1 MQAKYS
7 DTTQTISLHLYQSFH
22 RNVCTTDKIG
32 FENVTLALALCTQ
45 QKQTKIATY
54 DKYNDK
60 TWKQRPISTN
70 GMSTQ

>member
-32 FENVTLALALCTQ
+32 FENVTLASAFGTQ
-45 QKQTKIATY
+45 QK
-54 DKYNDK
+54 
-60 TWKQRPISTN
+60 
-70 GMSTQ
+70 

>member
-32 FENVTLALALCTQ
+32 FENASALCTQ
-45 QKQTKIATY
+45 QKYIKLSMINIMIKHESKDQF
-54 DKYNDK
+54 
-60 TWKQRPISTN
+60 
-70 GMSTQ
+70 